1 MHIEGPQC
9 KDLKNIVTLMTSTFL
24 FKWENLSCSLCGNCK
39 GSGQEWLIPSGKR
52 FILFSF
58 GEE

>member
-24 FKWENLSCSLCGNCK
+24 FKWEK
-39 GSGQEWLIPSGKR
+39 PV
-52 FILFSF
+52 LFSMWQLQ
-58 GEE
+58 GEWTRMAYPFWEKVHPL